1 MKTNYRHNKSLIS
14 IGFKM
19 LASAFIVFFLL
30 TMAYADF
37 LEAALANSIFN
48 FLKPILNFSILTKD
62 TLNNLTFIFTDKIRL
77 AEENKNLR
85 ETTNDLK
92 GRLENLEEIKKENKE
107 LREMLGR
114 IPEEKILANV
124 ILLSPEI
131 GYDAF
136 ILDMGRE
143 DGVKA
148 GMSVVSSGDVFL
160 GYIKEVYD
168 KTSRVALISYFN
180 QENNAFLENSGTPI
194 TIIGIGG
201 EMVKFSLPREASVQ
215 IGERVLTIASTP
227 RFIGFVEKIEKSST
241 NPLQNIILR
250 FPLNIRNLRTALI
263 IK

>member
-1 MKTNYRHNKSLIS
+1 MKMIYRRNKPLIS

-19 LASAFIVFFLL
+19 LASAFIAFFLL
-30 TMAYADF
+30 TVAYVDF

-62 TLNNLTFIFTDKIRL
+62 VLNNLTFIFTDKIRL

-85 ETTNDLK
+85 ETANDLK
-92 GRLENLEEIKKENKE
+92 GRLESLEGIKKENKE
-107 LREMLGR
+107 LREILGR

-131 GYDAF
+131 GYDSF

-160 GYIKEVYD
+160 GYINEAYD

-180 QENNAFLENSGTPI
+180 QENNGFLENSGTPI
-194 TIIGIGG
+194 TITGMGG
-201 EMVKFSLPREASVQ
+201 EMMKFSLPREASVQ
-215 IGERVLTIASTP
+215 IGERVLTMASAP
-227 RFIGFVEKIEKSST
+227 RLIGFVEKIEKSST

-250 FPLNIRNLRTALI
+250 IPLNIRNLRITLI